1 MSRFLATLLESAA
14 RSSHGMVTGEPR
26 EPVRHSWAEVHDRAR
41 AMVAALR
48 ADDDGHPGLPRGAAV
63 GVLAGEPVAIA
74 PLAQAVWLCGG
85 SVTMLHQ
92 PTTRTDLA
100 AWAEDTVS
108 VLKMIDAALVV
119 LGPPFDA
126 LAPILTEHGIP
137 FRSIDSLD
145 GDGATVR
152 ADEAAAGEGDTALLQ
167 LTSGSTAEPKAVRIT
182 LPGTGG
188 SLQAGYNAVPGCD
201 TPGQPSTSREVILS
215 EQVVWLVIA
224 LAMYRHWSISEVLDS
239 LDLALPNEAAPFVS
253 KSAVAQARQR
263 IGEAPMAWLFEQT
276 ARAWTSQDAAHH
288 AFKGLSLWAM
298 DGTTLRTPDSPANR
312 EHFGAQGYASGKVA
326 SYPQVRAVTLT
337 AIPTHLVADINFGRY
352 DTNEM
357 VYAKSLLPQ
366 IPEDS
371 LTVFDK
377 GFLAAE
383 ILCGLTMNARNRHFL
398 IPAKANTCWEVISGT
413 ADDAMVRMRVSQQAR
428 KKCPTLPE
436 FWNARAI
443 RTIDAR
449 GRERVLLTS
458 LGDRRRFKPA
468 DIVACYERRWQIET
482 SYGELKQSMLVRS

>member
-1 MSRFLATLLESAA
+1 MLA
-14 RSSHGMVTGEPR
+14 SHLTYLIEAQQPADLRRLAEHLPYEWIERAVQATGTASIR
-26 EPVRHSWAEVHDRAR
+26 RRR
-41 AMVAALR
+41 
-48 ADDDGHPGLPRGAAV
+48 LPA
-63 GVLAGEPVAIA
+63 
-74 PLAQAVWLCGG
+74 
-85 SVTMLHQ
+85 
-92 PTTRTDLA
+92 
-100 AWAEDTVS
+100 
-108 VLKMIDAALVV
+108 
-119 LGPPFDA
+119 
-126 LAPILTEHGIP
+126 
-137 FRSIDSLD
+137 
-145 GDGATVR
+145 
-152 ADEAAAGEGDTALLQ
+152 
-167 LTSGSTAEPKAVRIT
+167 
-182 LPGTGG
+182 
-188 SLQAGYNAVPGCD
+188 
-201 TPGQPSTSREVILS
+201 

-276 ARAWTSQDAAHH
+276 ARAWTTQDAAHH

-298 DGTTLRTPDSPANR
+298 DGTTLRTPDSAANR

-371 LTVFDK
+371 LTVFDR

-413 ADDAMVRMRVSQQAR
+413 AD
-428 KKCPTLPE
+428 
-436 FWNARAI
+436 
-443 RTIDAR
+443 
-449 GRERVLLTS
+449 
-458 LGDRRRFKPA
+458 
-468 DIVACYERRWQIET
+468 
-482 SYGELKQSMLVRS
+482 